1 MQIISSFVHG
11 KIKENLIRHYPMTTT
26 SSQNVRVGIIG
37 IGNMGKAHSTHISEG
52 KVPGLELAAIADF
65 LPEKA
70 ALFPKAAF
78 FDSGA
83 ALIASG
89 EVDAVIISTPHYDH
103 TVLGI
108 AALNAGLHVLVEK
121 PISVHKADCERL
133 IAAHTDKTKV
143 FAAMFNQRTD
153 PRYIKLKK
161 MMDDGEFGKIN
172 RVQWTITDWF
182 RSEHYY
188 ASDGWRA
195 TWKGEGGGVLL
206 NQCPHQLDLWQWLF
220 GVPASVR
227 AHIEIGRF
235 HDIEVEDDVT
245 AYLRYENGMS
255 GVFITTTGEAP
266 GTNRLEIAAERG
278 RIIVEGTNITWIRN
292 EVETSTHSAT
302 TDQGFGRPETWNIEI
317 AFSNTGEQHIGIMK
331 NFANA
336 ILKGEKLVAPAAEGI
351 HSVELANAMIYSGTN
366 DCTVEMPLD
375 AAAYESMLTDKIKNS
390 THVKKVKAGGAASD
404 DFAKSF

>member
-1 MQIISSFVHG
+1 
-11 KIKENLIRHYPMTTT
+11 MTT
-26 SSQNVRVGIIG
+26 SPCSEFVRIGIIG
-37 IGNMGKAHSTHISEG
+37 IGNMGRAHAQHITGG
-52 KVPGLELAAIADF
+52 KVPGLILGAVADL

-70 ALFPKAAF
+70 DLFPDVKF
-78 FDSGA
+78 FSSGA
-83 ALIASG
+83 ELIASG
-89 EVDAVIISTPHYDH
+89 EVDAVIIATPHYDH

-108 AALNAGLHVLVEK
+108 AALQAGLHVLVEK
-121 PISVHKADCERL
+121 PISVHKADCEKL
-133 IAAHTDKTKV
+133 IAAHTDTSKV

-161 MMDDGEFGKIN
+161 MIEAGEFGRIN

-188 ASDGWRA
+188 ASGGWRA

-220 GVPASVR
+220 GVPESVR

-245 AYLRYENGMS
+245 AYMRYANGMS

-278 RIIVEGTNITWIRN
+278 RIIAEGSNLRWTRN
-292 EVETSTHSAT
+292 EVETSRHSAT
-302 TDQGFGRPETWNIEI
+302 TDQGFSRPETWNIEI
-317 AFSNTGEQHIGIMK
+317 PFSNTGEQHIGIMK

-336 ILKGEKLVAPAAEGI
+336 ILHGEKLIAPAAEGI
-351 HSVELANAMIYSGTN
+351 RSVELANAMIYSGTHN
-366 DCTVEMPLD
+366 CTVQMPLD
-375 AAAYESMLTDKIKNS
+375 AAAYESMLMEKIKNS
-390 THVKKVKAGGAASD
+390 THVKKVKTVGVGTD